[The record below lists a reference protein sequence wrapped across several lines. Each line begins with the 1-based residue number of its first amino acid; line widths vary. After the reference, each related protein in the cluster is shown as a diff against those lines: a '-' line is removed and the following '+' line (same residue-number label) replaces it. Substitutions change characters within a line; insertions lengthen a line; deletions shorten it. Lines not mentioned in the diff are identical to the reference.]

1 MLRYGIIEVLK
12 LERMWHIME
21 PLKLQLE
28 RITYQTTLLVSEAN
42 RLQNERKSFAFT
54 KSFLG
59 KKVFL
64 VTCNGIQKNVFFI
77 PRNDF
82 DYTLLTSMNILI
94 SQSELL
100 EFKLDEENQII
111 VIYSLSDEAKETKC
125 QQLLNEVSHSI
136 N

>member
-1 MLRYGIIEVLK
+1 
-12 LERMWHIME
+12 ME

-94 SQSELL
+94 SQSDLL

-111 VIYSLSDEAKETKC
+111 VIYSLSDEEKETKC

-136 N
+136 D